1 MPDINFE
8 RYKPFLSYV
17 IGFISFVILVYLSIP
32 FFFNYSNYGPEL
44 ERKILENFSLRTS
57 VKGEIKYKFLPYPT
71 LEVRKIEINDFKKSK
86 PKWAIFK
93 KRLRENYE
101 KKLYVYKLFNG
112 QRNDLCFNF

>member
-1 MPDINFE
+1 MADINFE

-57 VKGEIKYKFLPYPT
+57 IKGEIKYKFLPYQCG
-71 LEVRKIEINDFKKSK
+71 L
-86 PKWAIFK
+86 
-93 KRLRENYE
+93 LR
-101 KKLYVYKLFNG
+101 VF
-112 QRNDLCFNF
+112 